1 MNLEIAN
8 KLYELRKK
16 NGLSQEALAEKL
28 GISRQSISKWE
39 RAESSPDTDNLISLA
54 KLYNISLDELLL
66 NNVNNNSN
74 QSENTSEDETVEN
87 SKESDNE
94 FQSEEASAQDADED
108 NNSDSSEEIPDVGHK
123 FVNVNDGENIVHVGT
138 KGVFV
143 KDDEGNEVKVGLSG
157 VYVNGE
163 KKDVDF
169 KNHSHWHK
177 DPNSCDIVKVESR
190 AYKALKHFPYP
201 ILTVIIYLLLGFFNP
216 AGMGWSVGWIVFLTI
231 PLYYTII
238 EAIQKR
244 NPHIFCYPVL
254 VVIIFLFFG
263 MTMSLWHPLWV
274 LFLTIPLYYTAIE
287 MFRK

>member
-66 NNVNNNSN
+66 NDAK
-74 QSENTSEDETVEN
+74 EIKDEQMQEN
-87 SKESDNE
+87 SESKNANTKNDTHE
-94 FQSEEASAQDADED
+94 SETDQ
-108 NNSDSSEEIPDVGHK
+108 NTDSGEIPDVGHK

-143 KDDEGNEVKVGLSG
+143 KDDEGNEVRVGPGG
-157 VYVNGE
+157 VYVNGD

-169 KNHSHWHK
+169 KKHNHWHK
-177 DPNSCDIVKVESR
+177 NKQEEIIIDENHRI
-190 AYKALKHFPYP
+190 YKLFKHFPYP

-216 AGMGWSVGWIVFLTI
+216 LGMGWSVGWIIFLTI
-231 PLYYTII
+231 PLYYTTI
-238 EAIQKR
+238 EAIHKK

-254 VVIIFLFFG
+254 VTAVFLLFG
-263 MTMSLWHPLWV
+263 MTMGLWHPLWI

-287 MFRK
+287 MFKK

>member
-8 KLYELRKK
+8 KLYKLRKK

-66 NNVNNNSN
+66 NDAKEIKDE
-74 QSENTSEDETVEN
+74 QAQENSEDNDKSTKN
-87 SKESDNE
+87 
-94 FQSEEASAQDADED
+94 
-108 NNSDSSEEIPDVGHK
+108 DSSESEPNQNTDSGEIPDVGHK

-143 KDDEGNEVKVGLSG
+143 KDDEGNEVRVGLNG
-157 VYVNGE
+157 VYVNGD

-169 KNHSHWHK
+169 KKHNHWHK
-177 DPNSCDIVKVESR
+177 NNQGEIVIDENHHT
-190 AYKALKHFPYP
+190 YKLFKHFPYP

-216 AGMGWSVGWIVFLTI
+216 LGMGWSVGWIIFLTI
-231 PLYYTII
+231 PIYYTTI
-238 EAIQKR
+238 EAIHKR

-254 VVIIFLFFG
+254 VTAVFLLFG
-263 MTMSLWHPLWV
+263 MTMGLWHPLWI
-274 LFLTIPLYYTAIE
+274 LFLTIPLYYTAIG
-287 MFRK
+287 MFKK

>member
-8 KLYELRKK
+8 KLYKLRKK

-66 NNVNNNSN
+66 NDAKEIKDE
-74 QSENTSEDETVEN
+74 QAQENSEDNDKSTKN
-87 SKESDNE
+87 
-94 FQSEEASAQDADED
+94 
-108 NNSDSSEEIPDVGHK
+108 DSSESEPNQNTDSGEIPDVGHK

-143 KDDEGNEVKVGLSG
+143 KDDEGNEVRVGLNG
-157 VYVNGE
+157 VYVNGD

-169 KNHSHWHK
+169 KKHNHWHK
-177 DPNSCDIVKVESR
+177 NNQGEIVIDENYHT
-190 AYKALKHFPYP
+190 YKLFKHFPYP

-216 AGMGWSVGWIVFLTI
+216 LGMGWSVGWIIFLTI
-231 PLYYTII
+231 PIYYTTI
-238 EAIQKR
+238 EAIHKR

-254 VVIIFLFFG
+254 VTAVFLLFG
-263 MTMSLWHPLWV
+263 MTMGLWHPLWI
-274 LFLTIPLYYTAIE
+274 LFLTIPLYYTAIG
-287 MFRK
+287 MFKK

>member
-66 NNVNNNSN
+66 NDVKEYENNSEN
-74 QSENTSEDETVEN
+74 QEDEPP
-87 SKESDNE
+87 
-94 FQSEEASAQDADED
+94 Q
-108 NNSDSSEEIPDVGHK
+108 SDSGENASVQDDDSEEIPDVGHK

-143 KDDEGNEVKVGLSG
+143 KDDEGNEVRVGPGG
-157 VYVNGE
+157 VYVNGD

-169 KNHSHWHK
+169 KKHNHWHK
-177 DPNSCDIVKVESR
+177 NKQEEIIIDENHRI
-190 AYKALKHFPYP
+190 YKLFKHFPYP

-216 AGMGWSVGWIVFLTI
+216 LGMGWSVGWIIFLTI
-231 PLYYTII
+231 PLYYTTI
-238 EAIQKR
+238 EAIHKK

-254 VVIIFLFFG
+254 VTAVFLLFG
-263 MTMSLWHPLWV
+263 MTMGLWHPLWI

-287 MFRK
+287 MFKK

>member
-8 KLYELRKK
+8 RLYELRKK

-66 NNVNNNSN
+66 NDVKDSNAEQTENISDIKDDKNSQN
-74 QSENTSEDETVEN
+74 DNSEDA
-87 SKESDNE
+87 SS
-94 FQSEEASAQDADED
+94 QSVND
-108 NNSDSSEEIPDVGHK
+108 SEEIPDVGHK

-143 KDDEGNEVKVGLSG
+143 KDDEGNEIKVGLNG

-163 KKDVDF
+163 KKKDFDF
-169 KNHSHWHK
+169 KNYSHWHK
-177 DPNSCDIVKVESR
+177 DSESCEIVNAESG
-190 AYKALKHFPYP
+190 AYKALIHFPYP
-201 ILTVIIYLLLGFFNP
+201 ILTVIVYLLLGFFNP

-238 EAIQKR
+238 EAVHKR
-244 NPHIFCYPVL
+244 MPQIFCYPVL

-263 MTMSLWHPLWV
+263 MTMSLWHPLWI

-287 MFRK
+287 MFKK

>member
-8 KLYELRKK
+8 KLYELRKQ

-66 NNVNNNSN
+66 NNIGNAETEVH
-74 QSENTSEDETVEN
+74 SENKTGEDKEEIENETQSDEN
-87 SKESDNE
+87 PDQNT
-94 FQSEEASAQDADED
+94 DENKD
-108 NNSDSSEEIPDVGHK
+108 TDDTEEIPDVGHK
-123 FVNVNDGENIVHVGT
+123 FVNVKDGENIVHVGT

-163 KKDVDF
+163 KKDVNF
-169 KNHSHWHK
+169 KNHFHWHK
-177 DPNSCDIVKVESR
+177 DPKSGDIVKVESR
-190 AYKALKHFPYP
+190 AYKAFLHFPYP

-287 MFRK
+287 MFKK

>member
-8 KLYELRKK
+8 KLYNLRKK

-66 NNVNNNSN
+66 NEAKEADNE
-74 QSENTSEDETVEN
+74 QTQEN
-87 SKESDNE
+87 SEYNDESTQNDTNE
-94 FQSEEASAQDADED
+94 SKTYQ
-108 NNSDSSEEIPDVGHK
+108 NTDSGEIPDVGHK

-143 KDDEGNEVKVGLSG
+143 KDDEGNEVKVGLGG

-163 KKDVDF
+163 RKKDFDF

-177 DPNSCDIVKVESR
+177 DIKSCEIVNAESGI
-190 AYKALKHFPYP
+190 YKTLKHFPYP
-201 ILTVIIYLLLGFFNP
+201 ILTVIIYLLLGFFIP
-216 AGMGWSVGWIVFLTI
+216 LEFGWRIGWIIFLTI
-231 PLYYTII
+231 PLYYTAI
-238 EAIQKR
+238 EAIHKR

-254 VVIIFLFFG
+254 VTATFLLFG
-263 MTMSLWHPLWV
+263 MTMGLWHPLWI
-274 LFLTIPLYYTAIE
+274 LYLTIPLYYTTIGK
-287 MFRK
+287 FKK

>member
-8 KLYELRKK
+8 KLYTLRKK

-54 KLYNISLDELLL
+54 RLYNISLDELLL
-66 NNVNNNSN
+66 NDVKENENNSKN
-74 QSENTSEDETVEN
+74 QEDEPHQSGSDEN
-87 SKESDNE
+87 
-94 FQSEEASAQDADED
+94 ASAQVDD
-108 NNSDSSEEIPDVGHK
+108 SEEIPDVGHK

-143 KDDEGNEVKVGLSG
+143 KDDEGNEVRVGLNG
-157 VYVNGE
+157 VYVNGD

-169 KNHSHWHK
+169 KKHNHWHK
-177 DPNSCDIVKVESR
+177 NNQGEIVIDENHHT
-190 AYKALKHFPYP
+190 YKLFKHFPYP

-216 AGMGWSVGWIVFLTI
+216 LGMGWSVGWIIFLTI
-231 PLYYTII
+231 PLYYTTI
-238 EAIQKR
+238 EAIHKK

-254 VVIIFLFFG
+254 VTAVFLLFG
-263 MTMSLWHPLWV
+263 MTMGLWHPLWI
-274 LFLTIPLYYTAIE
+274 LFLTIPLYYTAIG
-287 MFRK
+287 MFKK